1 LTLLWLA
8 LVGQFFGSYFL
19 FTLIAEG
26 CSLSSSVT
34 DLRLSFGSTIVTCLI
49 IIFSPSLCDAGLL
62 LKMKPQHPQR
72 TKNPK
77 MAESPMAA
85 A

>member
-1 LTLLWLA
+1 MD
-8 LVGQFFGSYFL
+8 FFL
-19 FTLIAEG
+19 
-26 CSLSSSVT
+26 SLSSSVT
-34 DLRLSFGSTIVTCLI
+34 DFPLSFGSTIVTCLI

-62 LKMKPQHPQR
+62 LKIKPQQPHR

-85 A
+85 PTPWLIGSVVLT